1 MFGLVQM
8 FTVGKLHFWVFP
20 NLDNEKCGF
29 FESFK
34 PFYSVEWKKDKTK
47 KKKTSTKDETEGD
60 KEGNGRQE
68 DIEPTDVRGDG
79 EEKTNGESDNSQEKT
94 GSEKL
99 KVEV

>member
-1 MFGLVQM
+1 M

-60 KEGNGRQE
+60 KEGNGGQE
-68 DIEPTDVRGDG
+68 DIEPTDIRGDG
-79 EEKTNGESDNSQEKT
+79 EEKEKTNGESDNSQEKT